1 MRAGFPDFRLGSVL
15 ATSFTGT
22 LTERHGNT
30 VERIPTPQRLVDWLA
45 ANGLAV
51 GSCTAAQLE
60 LARELR
66 ESIHAAATA
75 TAIRDALPPSAV
87 QIINDRS
94 VKGRAAATLTPE
106 GKRRWRLGSAS
117 CVEDALSVIAA
128 DAISVIAGERDGELA
143 LCASPTCRAAFF
155 DVSQSRTRRWCD
167 MNTCGNRQKKARF
180 NASQRKNGTTARTGV
195 P

>member
-1 MRAGFPDFRLGSVL
+1 MPAAFPDFRLGKVL

-22 LTERHGNT
+22 LSERHGEA

-45 ANGLAV
+45 VYDLAV
-51 GSCTAAQLE
+51 DSCTAAQLG

-75 TAIRDALPPSAV
+75 AAVRDALPAAAV
-87 QIINDRS
+87 HVINDRS
-94 VKGRAAATLTPE
+94 AQGRAAAILTPE
-106 GKRRWRLGSAS
+106 GERRWRLSPAS
-117 CVEDALSVIAA
+117 RVEDALSVIAA
-128 DAISVIAGERDGELA
+128 DAISVIAGERDGKLA

-155 DVSQSRTRRWCD
+155 DTSQSRTRKWCD

-180 NASQRKNGTTARTGV
+180 HANQRKSPGPAE
-195 P
+195 